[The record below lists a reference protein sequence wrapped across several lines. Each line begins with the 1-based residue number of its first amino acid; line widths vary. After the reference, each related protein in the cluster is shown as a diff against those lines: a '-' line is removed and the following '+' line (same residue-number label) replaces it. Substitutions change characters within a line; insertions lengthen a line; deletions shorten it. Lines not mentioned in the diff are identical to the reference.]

1 MKCFFEDHPS
11 SPIIKIQMLN
21 SQQSYNLST
30 QGSLYS
36 GGRGGLLII
45 DVSSCLFFFFAWI
58 EGPSTGGMEGGVV
71 YGSKHVRAS
80 FVTNAGSSFY
90 SK

>member
-1 MKCFFEDHPS
+1 M
-11 SPIIKIQMLN
+11 
-21 SQQSYNLST
+21 
-30 QGSLYS
+30 
-36 GGRGGLLII
+36 
-45 DVSSCLFFFFAWI
+45 CLFFLFFFAWI

>member
-45 DVSSCLFFFFAWI
+45 DVFFFFFFFAWI
-58 EGPSTGGMEGGVV
+58 EGPSTGGMEGEGVV

>member
-1 MKCFFEDHPS
+1 M
-11 SPIIKIQMLN
+11 
-21 SQQSYNLST
+21 
-30 QGSLYS
+30 
-36 GGRGGLLII
+36 
-45 DVSSCLFFFFAWI
+45 CLFFFVFCMDRGAFNRWN
-58 EGPSTGGMEGGVV
+58 GGGGVV

>member
-45 DVSSCLFFFFAWI
+45 YVSFFLFFFAWI

>member
-1 MKCFFEDHPS
+1 M
-11 SPIIKIQMLN
+11 
-21 SQQSYNLST
+21 
-30 QGSLYS
+30 
-36 GGRGGLLII
+36 
-45 DVSSCLFFFFAWI
+45 CLFVFFFFVWI
-58 EGPSTGGMEGGVV
+58 EGPSTSGMEGRGVV

>member
-45 DVSSCLFFFFAWI
+45 DVSFCFFFFAWI
-58 EGPSTGGMEGGVV
+58 EGPSTSGMEGGVV